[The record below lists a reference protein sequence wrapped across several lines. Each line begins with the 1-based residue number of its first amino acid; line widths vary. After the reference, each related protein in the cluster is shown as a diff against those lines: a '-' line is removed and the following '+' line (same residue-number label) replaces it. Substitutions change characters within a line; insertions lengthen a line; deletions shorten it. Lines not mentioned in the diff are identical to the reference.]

1 MLDPFDIF
9 DKLCRCQIIVEH
21 FAYTITM
28 YEVTLSTPTEQNYL
42 LEGIST
48 NLSRYIAQIDGTH
61 VTLQRKNRSYLSIAC
76 RDTFRHQLQHILQEE
91 VATTLSLGYKN
102 IFVRRL
108 LDLDDA
114 NFYQNVLIDTMCT
127 FDHKYDAH
135 QLAGIVDATSNIYID
150 GYYNFRMANFK
161 RRWQNV
167 VNMVLEND
175 YLLHDNELILEFLQY
190 LLQSVDVKTQQL
202 SICFDRVGYTLY
214 DANGKVV
221 QSISAFSQE
230 STAEQSALVNAICQ
244 NVQQLKVYH
253 SNDLSQDFCD
263 IANALFDVQFV
274 QVT

>member
-1 MLDPFDIF
+1 
-9 DKLCRCQIIVEH
+9 
-21 FAYTITM
+21 M
-28 YEVTLSTPTEQNYL
+28 YEVTVSTPKKQNYL
-42 LEGIST
+42 LERIF
-48 NLSRYIAQIDGTH
+48 NNIADYLSQIDGTH

-76 RDTFRHQLQHILQEE
+76 RDTFRQQMQCILQDE

-114 NFYQNVLIDTMCT
+114 NFYQNVLIDTMCA

-150 GYYNFRMANFK
+150 GYYNFRMANLK

-175 YLLHDNELILEFLQY
+175 YLLEDNQLILEFLQY
-190 LLQSVDVKTQQL
+190 LLQSVDAKTQQL
-202 SICFDRVGYTLY
+202 SICFDTDGYTLY
-214 DANGKVV
+214 DANGKVA
-221 QSISAFSQE
+221 QSMSSFSKE

-263 IANALFDVQFV
+263 IVKALFDVQFV

>member
-1 MLDPFDIF
+1 MLHSFDIF

-76 RDTFRHQLQHILQEE
+76 RETFRHQLQHILQDE

-108 LDLDDA
+108 LDLDNA
-114 NFYQNVLIDTMCT
+114 NFYQNVLIDTMCA
-127 FDHKYDAH
+127 FDHKYDVH

-150 GYYNFRMANFK
+150 GYYNFRMTNFK

-202 SICFDRVGYTLY
+202 SVCFDTYGYTLY
-214 DANGKVV
+214 DATGKVV
-221 QSISAFSQE
+221 QSISAFSLE

-253 SNDLSQDFCD
+253 SSDLSQDFCD
-263 IANALFDVQFV
+263 IAKALFNVKFV